1 MNPEMFFTKV
11 PFQTMAKDHPKFD
24 PMNGYW
30 RGPNWLDQAYFG
42 IKGLRNYGFNKEADL
57 ATINI
62 INGAEG
68 LLKRG
73 VSIRENYHP
82 LTGKGL
88 YAQNFSW
95 SAAHIIMMLTKSNE
109 ISNKSN

>member
-1 MNPEMFFTKV
+1 
-11 PFQTMAKDHPKFD
+11 MAKDHPKFD

-68 LLKRG
+68 LLKEEFLLEKTIIRLQVRG
-73 VSIRENYHP
+73 Y
-82 LTGKGL
+82 
-88 YAQNFSW
+88 
-95 SAAHIIMMLTKSNE
+95 MLK
-109 ISNKSN
+109 ILVGVLLIL